1 MAPVASGAGSL
12 GRNRMERGAVE
23 MSQVV
28 RTDLGDW
35 LFYQDRSDRKSAI
48 TYRIGSEIVW
58 DGDHAMW
65 PSINTPYGVFK
76 TAESRV
82 QPDRVVFEWVVAT
95 HTQPPTGAGP
105 EWDRWATT
113 MAVKCL
119 AKGVPDFVAE
129 KFLGP
134 GPVLAA
140 QSIGPPFDLP
150 AGFGKGKDT
159 G

>member
-1 MAPVASGAGSL
+1 
-12 GRNRMERGAVE
+12 

-58 DGDHAMW
+58 DGDHTMW
-65 PSINTPYGVFK
+65 PSINTPYGVFP

-82 QPDRVVFEWVVAT
+82 QSDRVAFEWTVVT
-95 HTQPPTGAGP
+95 HSSPPDAEPG
-105 EWDRWATT
+105 WSRWATNF
-113 MAVKCL
+113 ASKCL
-119 AKGVPDFVAE
+119 QKDIPKFVLE
-129 KFLGP
+129 KFLGS
-134 GPVLAA
+134 GPVQAA
-140 QSIGPPFDLP
+140 QVLGPALDLP